1 MYSLDKG
8 DCEHCGRDFHYQLT
22 NAAFGDFSYAYCDSC
37 GTLATIRYDSVAFAD
52 LPPAAEPYR
61 QIDKLWEPRLHRC
74 GCGGSFRVG
83 ASPRC
88 IHCNSQ
94 LSPQHAATY
103 IQSNL
108 PQRRSGWKW
117 PDSWSDE
124 YCLSIEDMRNP
135 GHMRQM
141 DDPIIGPH
149 P

>member
-1 MYSLDKG
+1 MFSLDKG

-37 GTLATIRYDSVAFAD
+37 GTLATIRYDSLSFAD
-52 LPPAAEPYR
+52 LPPAAELHR
-61 QIDKLWEPRLHRC
+61 QIDKLWEPLLRRC
-74 GCGGSFRVG
+74 NCGGRFCVG

-94 LSPQHAATY
+94 LSPQFAASY
-103 IQSNL
+103 IQSSL
-108 PQRRSGWKW
+108 PQRRRGWKW
-117 PDSWSDE
+117 SDSWTDE
-124 YCLSIEDMRNP
+124 YCLAIEDPRDP

-141 DDPIIGPH
+141 DDPVIGPN